1 MALHLRLMWS
11 LFLYSLGQTASTHK
25 LRMAVINVYF
35 CLYEVS
41 DAVLSWCRL
50 GWRMGI

>member
-1 MALHLRLMWS
+1 MGAPSAPNVVFIPWTNPH
-11 LFLYSLGQTASTHK
+11 QHHK

-50 GWRMGI
+50 GWGMG